1 MALTS
6 EQQATNL
13 LRDARSVLVTA
24 ARNPS
29 ADAIASTL
37 GLLRILEAQGKTAE
51 AAIDGFVPPETL
63 SFLPGIATVRPALRK
78 LQNLTVSLNVSKT
91 KVDELSY
98 AVRGETL
105 EILLTPREGSW
116 KLQDISTRATPYRF
130 DLVIVADAA
139 DPASLGALYEEH
151 ADFFSRTP
159 TIAVGHDPAHER
171 FGTVNILD
179 HTAAATC
186 EVIYHALPH
195 LGGGTPDSELA
206 TCLLTGIIA
215 KTKSFKTSNITPRTL
230 RVSSELI
237 AAGARRED
245 IVRHLFRT
253 RSITTMRLWGRALA
267 RLKFDAG
274 AGLAWSV
281 VTRQDFVLAGADES
295 VLPDVLE
302 ELVSYSPEARISVL
316 LYEQAAGGI
325 CGIIRTDGRRSAA
338 ELGRLL
344 GGTGGTETAQFCLLN
359 KSLVEAEQ
367 AAISTIRT
375 ALTKALQG

>member
-1 MALTS
+1 V
-6 EQQATNL
+6 
-13 LRDARSVLVTA
+13 DAV
-24 ARNPS
+24 
-29 ADAIASTL
+29 ASTL
-37 GLLRILEAQGKTAE
+37 GLMRILQAQGKTVE

-63 SFLPGIATVRPALRK
+63 SFLPGVAAVRPALRK
-78 LQNLTVSLNVSKT
+78 LQNLTISLNVSKT

-105 EILLTPREGSW
+105 EILLTPREGGW
-116 KLQDISTRATPYRF
+116 KPQDISTKTAPYRF

-159 TIAVGHDPAHER
+159 TIAVGHDPGHER
-171 FGTVNILD
+171 FGTVNLLD

-195 LGGGTPDSELA
+195 LGGTPDPELA

-215 KTKSFKTSNITPRTL
+215 KTKSFKTANITPRTL

-267 RLKFDAG
+267 RLKFDA
-274 AGLAWSV
+274 ACGLAWSLI
-281 VTRQDFVLAGADES
+281 TRQDFALAGENETA
-295 VLPDVLE
+295 LPDVLE
-302 ELVSYSPEARISVL
+302 ELISYSPEARVSVL

-325 CGIIRTDGRRSAA
+325 CGIVRTDGRRSAA

-344 GGTGGTETAQFCLLN
+344 GGTGGMETAQFCLLN
-359 KSLVEAEQ
+359 KSLMDAEQ

-375 ALTKALQG
+375 ALSASR

>member
-1 MALTS
+1 M
-6 EQQATNL
+6 
-13 LRDARSVLVTA
+13 DAV
-24 ARNPS
+24 
-29 ADAIASTL
+29 ASTL
-37 GLLRILEAQGKTAE
+37 GLLRILEAQGKTVE
-51 AAIDGFVPPETL
+51 AVIDGFVPPETI
-63 SFLPGIATVRPALRK
+63 SFLPGVAAVRPALRK
-78 LQNLTVSLNVSKT
+78 LQNLTISLNVSKT

-105 EILLTPREGSW
+105 EILLTPREGGW
-116 KLQDISTRATPYRF
+116 KPQDLSTKTAPYRF

-159 TIAVGHDPAHER
+159 TIAVGHDPGHER
-171 FGTVNILD
+171 FGTVNLLD

-195 LGGGTPDSELA
+195 LGGTPDPELA

-215 KTKSFKTSNITPRTL
+215 KTKSFKTANINPRTL
-230 RVSSELI
+230 QVSSELI

-267 RLKFDAG
+267 RLKFDA
-274 AGLAWSV
+274 ACGLAWSLI
-281 VTRQDFVLAGADES
+281 TRQDFALAGENETA
-295 VLPDVLE
+295 LPDVLE
-302 ELVSYSPEARISVL
+302 ELISYSPEARVSVL

-325 CGIIRTDGRRSAA
+325 CGIVRTDGRRSAA

-344 GGTGGTETAQFCLLN
+344 GGTGGMETSQFCLLN
-359 KSLVEAEQ
+359 KSLMDAEQ
-367 AAISTIRT
+367 TAISTIRT
-375 ALTKALQG
+375 ALTTK